1 MHSQIHAERLAS
13 AVSEKD
19 KELKELKARVAFL
32 EGSTKDA
39 RVLNDELKAEKK
51 AHTEARVCVFL

>member
-1 MHSQIHAERLAS
+1 MHAERLAS

-39 RVLNDELKAEKK
+39 RVLDADLQAEKK
-51 AHTEARVCVFL
+51 AHQEARVRGRRV

>member
-1 MHSQIHAERLAS
+1 MHAERLAS

-39 RVLNDELKAEKK
+39 RVLDADLQAEKK
-51 AHTEARVCVFL
+51 AHKESRVRRRRV